1 VLLVDQSER
10 FVFKPMLYELLSG
23 GMLFF
28 VIKSHLSV
36 IRLHSKYDSS
46 QCSYKK
52 WGDKNN
58 LIISLYAEVDAW
70 EIAPR
75 FLDLLASTSVQFF
88 QDKVKVLH
96 PADHLGINGPSRSNC
111 GGTVHLESGL
121 LIEYDCYNSYY

>member
-58 LIISLYAEVDAW
+58 LIISLYAEVDA
-70 EIAPR
+70 
-75 FLDLLASTSVQFF
+75 
-88 QDKVKVLH
+88 
-96 PADHLGINGPSRSNC
+96 
-111 GGTVHLESGL
+111 
-121 LIEYDCYNSYY
+121 